1 MMRWSVTGLERGL
14 TINSTIQ
21 QFSSSSFSYT
31 AIDTPGCLDY
41 SKNMLS
47 TTALAD
53 IAILVVA
60 AVPGEFEAGIESGR
74 TRELALCCFTMG
86 IKNIVVLVTKMDDPS
101 VEYSSSRFEE
111 VRKTVSAFLK
121 EVGYKT
127 KEAPIIPVSGLLGDN
142 LSTKSSA
149 MSWYEGASAVESL
162 DSCGPINRPAEKPL
176 RLPVLKVHD
185 IADAGMVIVGRV
197 ETGTLK
203 VGMKLV
209 FSPTGQTAEVE
220 SIRKGAQSITEAKGG
235 EVVGASLGGVPAGS
249 IRRGMVAS
257 SGSNDPAA
265 DAESFLAQIVVLH
278 HPGEIRQGYC
288 PQIAVGTAQVPCEFE
303 ELLSKIDR
311 KTGKEIEKNPES
323 VKTGEVLTAMMRPR
337 LPVCVEPFSAYPTLG
352 RFAVR
357 DHQKTV
363 AVGVVKEV
371 TKRPIPKVRTGDE
384 NTYFSSR

>member
-1 MMRWSVTGLERGL
+1 
-14 TINSTIQ
+14 
-21 QFSSSSFSYT
+21 
-31 AIDTPGCLDY
+31 
-41 SKNMLS
+41 
-47 TTALAD
+47 
-53 IAILVVA
+53 
-60 AVPGEFEAGIESGR
+60 
-74 TRELALCCFTMG
+74 
-86 IKNIVVLVTKMDDPS
+86 
-101 VEYSSSRFEE
+101 
-111 VRKTVSAFLK
+111 
-121 EVGYKT
+121 
-127 KEAPIIPVSGLLGDN
+127 
-142 LSTKSSA
+142 
-149 MSWYEGASAVESL
+149 
-162 DSCGPINRPAEKPL
+162 
-176 RLPVLKVHD
+176 
-185 IADAGMVIVGRV
+185 
-197 ETGTLK
+197 
-203 VGMKLV
+203 
-209 FSPTGQTAEVE
+209 
-220 SIRKGAQSITEAKGG
+220 
-235 EVVGASLGGVPAGS
+235 
-249 IRRGMVAS
+249 MVAS